1 MGHVLGHRGCDLF
14 AQTSDRHFPPDRFIK
29 RNHLPGDF
37 NPFSGIMYSQNGVV
51 KGQSSDALTSE
62 EIITM
67 DWLAQNIVGSIPSKD
82 DLDEP
87 ARDLAAVQGV
97 KEEDRLP

>member
-1 MGHVLGHRGCDLF
+1 M
-14 AQTSDRHFPPDRFIK
+14 IK
-29 RNHLPGDF
+29 DN
-37 NPFSGIMYSQNGVV
+37 
-51 KGQSSDALTSE
+51 SSDTLTPE

-67 DWLAQNIVGSIPSKD
+67 DWLAGNIIGSIPSKN

-87 ARDLAAVQGV
+87 ARNLTTIQGV

>member
-1 MGHVLGHRGCDLF
+1 
-14 AQTSDRHFPPDRFIK
+14 
-29 RNHLPGDF
+29 
-37 NPFSGIMYSQNGVV
+37 
-51 KGQSSDALTSE
+51 
-62 EIITM
+62 M